1 MNQPVGDEELLLC
14 HWGDPALDP
23 ARRRAIRDALELD
36 PALRSRLRDLVA
48 ALEAQA
54 RSLAPPELPRDY
66 EARLW
71 SRLAPRLEPRPVQ
84 ASRRPWSVVLRDWL
98 GGPGLPRLAFA
109 ASLVLALGVGIYVG
123 RGQLPAAPA
132 ITLADDAAQRVL
144 AAYLNAHLE
153 STERVLLVAAN
164 SPDEYQTSQALARE
178 LLSSNRLYAAAA
190 RRAGRPQLA
199 AFLRQIEPVL
209 LELARGDEPGA
220 VGARIRDED
229 LPFKARAAAAMARRG
244 TPATPDPELRPL

>member
-1 MNQPVGDEELLLC
+1 MSHSIGDEELLLC
-14 HWGDPALDP
+14 HWADPALDP
-23 ARRRAIRDALELD
+23 GRRRAIREALAED
-36 PALRSRLRDLVA
+36 PALRARLRELVA
-48 ALEAQA
+48 GLETQAQ
-54 RSLAPPELPRDY
+54 SLVPPELPRDY

-71 SRLAPRLEPRPVQ
+71 SRLAPRLEPRPVP
-84 ASRRPWSVVLRDWL
+84 ARRRSWAVVLRDWL

-109 ASLVLALGVGIYVG
+109 ASLALALGVGVYVG
-123 RGQLPAAPA
+123 RGQAPA
-132 ITLADDAAQRVL
+132 PAVTLSDDAAQRVL

-164 SPDEYQTSQALARE
+164 SPGERQTTQALSRE
-178 LLSSNRLYAAAA
+178 LLSSNRFYAAAA

-209 LELARGDEPGA
+209 LELARGGEAEA

-229 LPFKARAAAAMARRG
+229 LPFKARAAAALARRG
-244 TPATPDPELRPL
+244 ATPEPDPELRPL

>member
-1 MNQPVGDEELLLC
+1 M
-14 HWGDPALDP
+14 
-23 ARRRAIRDALELD
+23 
-36 PALRSRLRDLVA
+36 
-48 ALEAQA
+48 
-54 RSLAPPELPRDY
+54 
-66 EARLW
+66 
-71 SRLAPRLEPRPVQ
+71 
-84 ASRRPWSVVLRDWL
+84 
-98 GGPGLPRLAFA
+98 
-109 ASLVLALGVGIYVG
+109 
-123 RGQLPAAPA
+123 
-132 ITLADDAAQRVL
+132 L

-190 RRAGRPQLA
+190 RRAGRAQLA

>member
-1 MNQPVGDEELLLC
+1 MSHSIGDEELLLC

-23 ARRRAIRDALELD
+23 ARRRAIRAALDQDA
-36 PALRSRLRDLVA
+36 ALRSRLRDLVA
-48 ALEAQA
+48 ALDTEARA
-54 RSLAPPELPRDY
+54 LEPPALARDY
-66 EARLW
+66 AARLW
-71 SRLAPRLEPRPVQ
+71 SSLEPRLEPRPSP
-84 ASRRPWSVVLRDWL
+84 APRPWAWVLRDWL
-98 GGPGLPRLAFA
+98 GGPGMPRLAFA
-109 ASLVLALGVGIYVG
+109 ATLALALGVGIYVG
-123 RGQLPAAPA
+123 RTQAPA
-132 ITLADDAAQRVL
+132 SPAVTLSDDAAQRVL

-164 SPDEYQTSQALARE
+164 SPDETRTTQALARD

-209 LELARGDEPGA
+209 LELARGEESEA

-244 TPATPDPELRPL
+244 AAPIPDPELRPL

>member
-1 MNQPVGDEELLLC
+1 MSQSIGDEELLLC
-14 HWGDPALDP
+14 HWGDPALAP
-23 ARRRAIRDALELD
+23 AQRRAIRAALDQD

-48 ALEAQA
+48 GLDAQA
-54 RSLAPPELPRDY
+54 QPLVPPGLPRDY

-71 SRLAPRLEPRPVQ
+71 SRLEPRLEPRPNP
-84 ASRRPWSVVLRDWL
+84 ASRRPWAVVLRDWL

-109 ASLVLALGVGIYVG
+109 ASLVVALGVGIHVG
-123 RGQLPAAPA
+123 RGQAPATPA
-132 ITLADDAAQRVL
+132 ITLSDDAAQRVL

-164 SPDEYQTSQALARE
+164 SPDERQTTQTLARE

-209 LELARGDEPGA
+209 LELARGEEPDA
-220 VGARIRDED
+220 IGARIRDED
-229 LPFKARAAAAMARRG
+229 LPFKARAAAAMARR
-244 TPATPDPELRPL
+244 TAPPTPDPELRPL

>member
-1 MNQPVGDEELLLC
+1 MSHPIGDGELLLC
-14 HWGDPALDP
+14 HWGDPALEP
-23 ARRRAIRDALELD
+23 SRRRAIRAALDQD

-48 ALEAQA
+48 ELEAQA
-54 RSLAPPELPRDY
+54 QALAPPALPGDY

-71 SRLAPRLEPRPVQ
+71 SRLESRLQPRV
-84 ASRRPWSVVLRDWL
+84 ASARRPWTALLRDWL
-98 GGPGLPRLAFA
+98 GGPGLPRLAMA
-109 ASLVLALGVGIYVG
+109 AMLVLALGVGIYVG
-123 RGQLPAAPA
+123 RGQAPA
-132 ITLADDAAQRVL
+132 SPTVSLSDDAAQRVL

-164 SPDEYQTSQALARE
+164 SPDELQTTQALARD

-209 LELARGDEPGA
+209 LDLARGDEPDA

-244 TPATPDPELRPL
+244 TVPTPDPELRPL

>member
-1 MNQPVGDEELLLC
+1 MNPSIGDEELLLC
-14 HWGDPALDP
+14 HWGDPALAP
-23 ARRRAIRDALELD
+23 ARRRAIREALDQD
-36 PALRSRLRDLVA
+36 PALRSRLRELVA
-48 ALEAQA
+48 ALEMQAQA
-54 RSLAPPELPRDY
+54 LAPPELPRDY

-71 SRLAPRLEPRPVQ
+71 TRLEPRLAPRAAP
-84 ASRRPWSVVLRDWL
+84 ASRRPWAVVLRDWL

-109 ASLVLALGVGIYVG
+109 ASLVLALGVGVYVG
-123 RGQLPAAPA
+123 RGQAPA
-132 ITLADDAAQRVL
+132 PPAVTLSDDAAQRVL

-209 LELARGDEPGA
+209 LELAHGDEPSA

-244 TPATPDPELRPL
+244 SPTTPDPELRPL